1 METRKEN
8 RFEVIEDGERKFVKW
23 GCKIEESIQ
32 DNGRTLKI
40 FISPSEKRY
49 KIYVCKRCDYQLK
62 ESDMGKRC
70 PLCQTWTYHKDCE
83 REVLISDEVRT

>member
-1 METRKEN
+1 MELRNED
-8 RFEVIEDGERKFVKW
+8 RFEVIENGERVFVKW

-32 DNGRTLKI
+32 DNGKTLKM
-40 FISPSEKRY
+40 FISPSTKRY

-70 PLCQTWTYHKDCE
+70 SNCQT
-83 REVLISDEVRT
+83 